1 MVGERSCPDL
11 RPEFR
16 REASHNS
23 EAGLGE
29 QGTAAAGELGGQNAP
44 TELRIDHA
52 EAKDDSAPPAVESV
66 LNAKDGES
74 EKSAATKVV
83 APEEQQD
90 GDNAPAQSSGSDEP
104 PRHAESHDDTS
115 VTTADPVI
123 NADEGNHDHAA
134 ITELVEQDG
143 SNVHDHV
150 DQIADSC
157 TSAPEIDADGS
168 KGLQIEALTI
178 EPEVLDGSDCEATS
192 KGPSEEEV
200 VANGLDCSPI
210 KTIVDELNEKDFSI

>member
-1 MVGERSCPDL
+1 MKP
-11 RPEFR
+11 
-16 REASHNS
+16 
-23 EAGLGE
+23 
-29 QGTAAAGELGGQNAP
+29 GTDGSAISGVTGQ
-44 TELRIDHA
+44 
-52 EAKDDSAPPAVESV
+52 
-66 LNAKDGES
+66 
-74 EKSAATKVV
+74 
-83 APEEQQD
+83 
-90 GDNAPAQSSGSDEP
+90 
-104 PRHAESHDDTS
+104 HDADTS

-143 SNVHDHV
+143 SNGHDHV
-150 DQIADSC
+150 VQIADSC

-168 KGLQIEALTI
+168 KGLQIEALTT

-200 VANGLDCSPI
+200 VANGLGCSSI